1 MQNRLS
7 EISIQS
13 PSSSPCS
20 SPLHQPPPQK
30 IKGYHVVPQDDQWTA
45 LRQPLHGDSL
55 ESGPLSPRT
64 SRLASARV
72 QRDQLMR
79 KMEDLILKEAELASA
94 YELFDYTRHRCSQE
108 HAEIVAKFDR
118 YEAMLRE
125 VQERESELR
134 DDAESE
140 SVLKTEQDRAKWQQ
154 AQAMVHTTLPEL
166 LTQLE
171 QGIDVNNAKLRN
183 IQEKI
188 DEIRAHRLAL
198 REEIALKEEDI
209 ALALQ

>member
-1 MQNRLS
+1 MQSRLS
-7 EISIQS
+7 DISIQS
-13 PSSSPCS
+13 PPSSPCS
-20 SPLHQPPPQK
+20 SPLHQPQK
-30 IKGYHVVPQDDQWTA
+30 VKGYHVVPQDEDQWKA
-45 LRQPLHGDSL
+45 LRQPLHGDSF
-55 ESGPLSPRT
+55 ETASLSPKA
-64 SRLASARV
+64 SLLASARV

-79 KMEDLILKEAELASA
+79 RMEDLILKEAELASA
-94 YELFDYTRHRCSQE
+94 YELFDYTRHKCSQE
-108 HAEIVAKFDR
+108 HAEIVSKFDR
-118 YEAMLRE
+118 YETMLRA
-125 VQERESELR
+125 VQAREGELR
-134 DDAESE
+134 GDAEND

-154 AQAMVHTTLPEL
+154 AQTMVHTTLPEL

-188 DEIRAHRLAL
+188 EKIRAHRLAL